1 MLQLTKLTPA
11 SITNYF
17 RYSGSL
23 TTPDCD
29 EIVEWFVINEPLY
42 ISDEQLLEFQSIEDK
57 SGYPVSVSQLKNL
70 YLSQINNRFVL
81 FCFFKDINQ
90 LKTGTRDKRASCETF
105 VWIVQSKIGQKSRD
119 TRQQCME
126 FGLFPNETTL
136 VSVLNTRFTN
146 LVLFLLKNIRTDP
159 LCLVFHPSKFFIY
172 FFISQMEYY
181 RKCLILSKRLLKKN
195 FFNTKINRPWMK
207 IHLYI

>member
-1 MLQLTKLTPA
+1 MLLLIIFLIQQANENNIHLLPITDQLQEVIKYGTKKSLNMLQLTKLTPA

-105 VWIVQSKIGQKSRD
+105 V
-119 TRQQCME
+119 
-126 FGLFPNETTL
+126 
-136 VSVLNTRFTN
+136 
-146 LVLFLLKNIRTDP
+146 
-159 LCLVFHPSKFFIY
+159 
-172 FFISQMEYY
+172 
-181 RKCLILSKRLLKKN
+181 
-195 FFNTKINRPWMK
+195 
-207 IHLYI
+207 